1 MKTFI
6 KRFVLV
12 AVVAI
17 SAVTASAGSFKF
29 GPVVGVNINRFTTS
43 GSELFSADN
52 RSGFTGGLMAKF
64 TVPVIGIGVDLSVM
78 YARRSAEMTVSETQV
93 EKVNYDYIAVPL
105 HLRYDIS
112 LPVVGKFISPAIFTG
127 PNFAFRCSKDIVNNF
142 KANKYNVGW
151 DFGVAVTLIDH
162 LQIAG
167 AYTLG
172 INKAI
177 NYLPTADIQDAGIKG
192 RTSGW
197 TITAAYLF

>member
-1 MKTFI
+1 MKTSI
-6 KRFVLV
+6 KRVVLMV
-12 AVVAI
+12 IVAI
-17 SAVTASAGSFKF
+17 STLSASAGAFKF

-64 TVPVIGIGVDLSVM
+64 TVPVIGVGVDLSVM
-78 YARRSAEMTVSETQV
+78 YARRSAEMTISDTQV
-93 EKVNYDYIAVPL
+93 DKVNYDYIAIPP
-105 HLRYDIS
+105 HLRYDTS
-112 LPVVGKFISPAIFTG
+112 LPIVGKFISPALFTG

-151 DFGVAVTLIDH
+151 DFGVAVTLINH
-162 LQIAG
+162 IQIAG

-177 NYLPTADIQDAGIKG
+177 NYIPTVDVQDSGIKG

-197 TITAAYLF
+197 TISAAYLF